1 MTEIKEVHWDHTIS
15 CYMLMK
21 LTAEGNLVELKPTY
35 GTHKILAGLWGS
47 QEEAQHEQMLQALK
61 GEKYRLFKVDWNV

>member
-1 MTEIKEVHWDHTIS
+1 
-15 CYMLMK
+15 MK
-21 LTAEGNLVELKPTY
+21 LTSEGNLVELKPTY
-35 GTHKILAGLWGS
+35 GTHKILAGHWGS